1 MGEVYVVTSGKGGV
15 GKTTVAANIG
25 IGLSLSGKS
34 VILIDTDIGLRNLD
48 IAVGLENEIVY
59 DIVDLIN
66 GDCDLKQA
74 VVVNKNQKG
83 LAILP
88 AAQTKSCEDI
98 TKEKMIK
105 LCEDLKSIFDYVII
119 DCPAGVD
126 YGFEIACA
134 PADKAIVVTTPDLSA
149 MRDADR
155 AIERLYEFGKD
166 DIKLVVNKIYPKLMG
181 KELPYVDEVLDYLR
195 VNLLGV
201 IPEDL
206 KLVTANVKSK
216 SVVTNEKSLSG
227 EALRN
232 IVKRIQGEHIPVI
245 DFDNKRK
252 MKKFL

>member
-1 MGEVYVVTSGKGGV
+1 LSFVY
-15 GKTTVAANIG
+15 
-25 IGLSLSGKS
+25 
-34 VILIDTDIGLRNLD
+34 
-48 IAVGLENEIVY
+48 
-59 DIVDLIN
+59 
-66 GDCDLKQA
+66 
-74 VVVNKNQKG
+74 
-83 LAILP
+83 
-88 AAQTKSCEDI
+88 
-98 TKEKMIK
+98 
-105 LCEDLKSIFDYVII
+105 DYVII